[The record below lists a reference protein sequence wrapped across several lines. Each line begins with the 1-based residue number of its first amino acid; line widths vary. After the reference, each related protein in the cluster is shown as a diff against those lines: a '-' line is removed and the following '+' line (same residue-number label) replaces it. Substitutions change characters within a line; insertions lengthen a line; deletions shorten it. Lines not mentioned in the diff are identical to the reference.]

1 MSLGLIASLVF
12 GALSYF
18 KIKVI
23 PMPVHFSFY
32 AFVISVVAMVVVSM
46 VTTKTSERVL
56 DETMTGWYIR
66 K

>member
-1 MSLGLIASLVF
+1 
-12 GALSYF
+12 
-18 KIKVI
+18 
-23 PMPVHFSFY
+23 MPVHFSFY